1 MGSDGQSI
9 TVMMPKIARK
19 TLGLADGSF
28 SRIEIE
34 HCALVLK
41 GNGIT
46 RPVTVPISMLGTYTS
61 DMLNNLFLYM
71 RNNRQNGVLSFTTGP
86 LTKSVFFKRGNI
98 VFAGSTDARE
108 RIGNVFLQS
117 GLMTQEQIRK
127 IEAHDDPRR
136 FGVRCRAAG
145 YIDHEQ
151 LWDALRVQVV
161 RICSSLVSFPV
172 GSYFFLP
179 NSVPGDSF
187 SHFKFEPTQILFEGV
202 IRMDEEQRQR
212 GIDPEALDPRSP
224 LEVLAAMEEG
234 DG

>member
-1 MGSDGQSI
+1 LSSDGQSI

-41 GNGIT
+41 GDGIT
-46 RPVTVPISMLGTYTS
+46 RPVTVPVSMLGTYTS

-71 RNNRQNGVLSFTTGP
+71 RNNRQNGLLNFTTGP
-86 LTKSVFFKRGNI
+86 LTKCVFFKRGNI
-98 VFAGSTDARE
+98 VFGGSTDATE
-108 RIGNVFLQS
+108 RIGNILLNLGFI
-117 GLMTQEQIRK
+117 TEEQIAK
-127 IEAHDDPRR
+127 VEAHDDPRR

-145 YIDHEQ
+145 YITYEQ
-151 LWDALRVQVV
+151 LWEALRVQIVG
-161 RICSSLVSFPV
+161 ICCSLVSFPV

-187 SHFKFEPTQILFEGV
+187 SHFKLEPTQVLFEGV
-202 IRMDEEQRQR
+202 IRMDEQQRER
-212 GIDPEALDPRSP
+212 GIDPKRLDPRSP

-234 DG
+234 DD